1 MHSTI
6 RTTLFSLGGLCAL
19 LTQAQAYELYR
30 DEGTQLNADLTVVY
44 GVLSSEHNYI
54 GRSGSFH
61 WQEGFAKYGF
71 RGETDR
77 IGAGSVYGSLA
88 LISSGTWGDGDP
100 GGYSVGKERRTSFE
114 DAYLGWRSGD
124 LVPAL
129 GQNGIDISFGR
140 QSIKL
145 GRGFLVYDDAANP
158 GRGMGKEFDR
168 GGAYYLGPR
177 HSFAKTAVMRLGGQ
191 DGLHASAMWIKS
203 DNPAMAKTEM
213 AVGMVEYTAPQGT
226 VGLTYIRGLDVD
238 KQYADSMMLERK
250 NMNIYGLSGEGNAG
264 VKNADFGF
272 DFARQDK
279 KSGNETAWSV
289 QAGYTFADL
298 AWRPQVSYR
307 YSHYSQNWDPFFT
320 GGYLDDGWTH
330 GEIAGNYVPGAF
342 ASNLAV
348 HAISI
353 RARPYEN
360 LTVGAI
366 FYNYRTIANR
376 AVLNSDANAVDLYLD
391 WAVTDNI
398 TISPLLGLYKPRKY
412 QANGGSQDGSSST
425 NVYTQLVFTAS
436 F

>member
-168 GGAYYLGPR
+168 GALI
-177 HSFAKTAVMRLGGQ
+177 T
-191 DGLHASAMWIKS
+191 
-203 DNPAMAKTEM
+203 
-213 AVGMVEYTAPQGT
+213 
-226 VGLTYIRGLDVD
+226 
-238 KQYADSMMLERK
+238 
-250 NMNIYGLSGEGNAG
+250 
-264 VKNADFGF
+264 
-272 DFARQDK
+272 
-279 KSGNETAWSV
+279 
-289 QAGYTFADL
+289 
-298 AWRPQVSYR
+298 
-307 YSHYSQNWDPFFT
+307 WDPAILSQKQLSCVWVGRT
-320 GGYLDDGWTH
+320 
-330 GEIAGNYVPGAF
+330 VCM
-342 ASNLAV
+342 LA
-348 HAISI
+348 
-353 RARPYEN
+353 RC
-360 LTVGAI
+360 
-366 FYNYRTIANR
+366 
-376 AVLNSDANAVDLYLD
+376 
-391 WAVTDNI
+391 
-398 TISPLLGLYKPRKY
+398 
-412 QANGGSQDGSSST
+412 GSSLIIRRWPRQKWPWAWWNT
-425 NVYTQLVFTAS
+425 RLPKAPWA
-436 F
+436 